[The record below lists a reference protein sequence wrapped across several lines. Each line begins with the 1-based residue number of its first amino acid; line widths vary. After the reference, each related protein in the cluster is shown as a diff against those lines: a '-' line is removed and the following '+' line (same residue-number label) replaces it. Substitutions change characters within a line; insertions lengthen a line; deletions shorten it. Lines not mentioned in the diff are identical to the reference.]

1 MAKHSQAF
9 VEIAARFYV
18 PLHDLK
24 DIQDLSL
31 SDLLN
36 QGQVKVH
43 KPKKQRKEASNAQ
56 PHNQ

>member
-1 MAKHSQAF
+1 MTSKFDNAHA
-9 VEIAARFYV
+9 EIKLYL
-18 PLHDLK
+18 PLHELQ
-24 DIQDLSL
+24 DIQDLRL

-43 KPKKQRKEASNAQ
+43 KPKRQRKEASNAQ